1 LLLKYSLLKIATCVE
16 RYGAR
21 FGEQFRDLPLRV
33 SGVQSAGRW
42 SDQLSVGSRLDD
54 AKSGGRCVWQNVW
67 LGA

>member
-1 LLLKYSLLKIATCVE
+1 LLLKFSLLKIATCVE

-33 SGVQSAGRW
+33 SGVQSAGK
-42 SDQLSVGSRLDD
+42 SGDQLSVDSRRDG
-54 AKSGGRCVWQNVW
+54 AKSGVRCVWQCVW